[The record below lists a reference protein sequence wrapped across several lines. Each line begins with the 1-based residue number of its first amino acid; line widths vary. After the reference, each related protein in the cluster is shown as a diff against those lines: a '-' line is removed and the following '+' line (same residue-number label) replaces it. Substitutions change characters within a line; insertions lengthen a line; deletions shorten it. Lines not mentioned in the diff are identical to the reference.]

1 MSVVEILTMSG
12 ICFCFY
18 MLGRL
23 HESIISFRKQ
33 IEDIYKNV
41 G

>member
-1 MSVVEILTMSG
+1 MSVVEILTVSG

-23 HESIISFRKQ
+23 HESIISFRKYVEE
-33 IEDIYKNV
+33 INENV
-41 G
+41 

>member
-1 MSVVEILTMSG
+1 MSVAEILIVSG